1 MTQLPQGGP
10 GTQRAPE
17 HAPAPPVGLPA
28 QSGAAGNPAGQPLP
42 ARRPSAWPVQRRR
55 LRAAA
60 TTEPG
65 RLRIIG
71 DVLALLVVAF
81 GAVTGLEISQ
91 RASAADDVV
100 GRSQPLSAD
109 AAAIYRS
116 LADADTMA
124 AGGFLAGAQ
133 EPKAVQEQYRKDI
146 EEAARLLV
154 KAAATTDSSTSSGR
168 EITTLNEV
176 LPVYTGLIER
186 ARANNRQGLPLG
198 GAYLRYA
205 NQKMSNELLPAAER
219 LYAAET
225 GRLDRDA
232 ADARRWPFLSLAAG
246 VVVLAA
252 LVWMQRR
259 TYRRT
264 NRVFNHGLLVATA
277 AASVLLLWLAVG
289 HTVAR
294 AELRAA
300 MTQGQE
306 SLDVLNN
313 ARINSLKARANENLT
328 LVARGAVL
336 TPDGSAD
343 QYETDYAKGMS
354 ALAAQLKKA
363 ERLADDERGR
373 APGGPGDRSP
383 AALVV
388 REPLGR
394 APVARAARSVTEW
407 QERHRKAR
415 ATDDQGDYEG
425 ALTQIIGAEDSTG
438 QSFQQVDTAL
448 RKALAHEQGEF
459 TAAAEDGRGAL
470 RGLPTGA
477 AALAVLGAVAA
488 ILGVNRRLSEYR

>member
-10 GTQRAPE
+10 QTQRAPE
-17 HAPAPPVGLPA
+17 QAPAPIDLPA
-28 QSGAAGNPAGQPLP
+28 Q
-42 ARRPSAWPVQRRR
+42 RPSTWAVQSRR

-65 RLRIIG
+65 RLQIIG
-71 DVLALLVVAF
+71 AVLALLVLAF
-81 GAVTGLEISQ
+81 GAVTALEISH
-91 RASAADDVV
+91 RSAAADDVV

-109 AAAIYRS
+109 AANIYRS

-133 EPKAVQEQYRKDI
+133 EPKAVQDQYRKDI

-154 KAAATTDSSTSSGR
+154 KASANTDASTSSWQ
-168 EITTLNEV
+168 EITTLNEL

-205 NQKMSNELLPAAER
+205 NQKMTNELLPAAER

-225 GRLDRDA
+225 GRLDRDS
-232 ADARRWPFLSLAAG
+232 ADARQWPFLSLAAG
-246 VVVLAA
+246 IVVLGA

-259 TYRRT
+259 NYRRT

-277 AASVLLLWLAVG
+277 AASVVLLWLAVG

-294 AELRAA
+294 TELRSA

-336 TPDGSAD
+336 TADGSAD
-343 QYETDYAKGMS
+343 QYETDYTTGMK
-354 ALAAQLKKA
+354 ALKAQLKQA
-363 ERLADDERGR
+363 GQLADD
-373 APGGPGDRSP
+373 RS
-383 AALVV
+383 
-388 REPLGR
+388 GS
-394 APVARAARSVTEW
+394 APVAEAARSVTEW
-407 QERHRKAR
+407 QDRHRKAR
-415 ATDDQGDYEG
+415 ATDDRGDYDG
-425 ALTQIIGAEDSTG
+425 ALKQIIGAEDSTG

-459 TAAAEDGRGAL
+459 TSAAEDGRGAL